1 MNNEKA
7 NSEQTTAQS
16 SDINDIKKESII
28 NLANNLTS
36 NETTI
41 DMSSIMRM
49 AQNLF
54 KDDSLMKSVQD
65 LGKHNQ
71 PNSISVPKAAPKKEN
86 SELPLIL
93 ELLEKIYNEFIQI
106 KLEMTE
112 INANNK
118 TLVEIIQKNETKN
131 NKKKKWI

>member
-1 MNNEKA
+1 MNNDKE
-7 NSEQTTAQS
+7 NSEQTPAQS
-16 SDINDIKKESII
+16 SDFNDFKKESII
-28 NLANNLTS
+28 KLANKLTA

-41 DMSSIMRM
+41 DMGSIMRM

-65 LGKHNQ
+65 LGMINQ
-71 PNSISVPKAAPKKEN
+71 PNSISVQKSAPKKEN
-86 SELPLIL
+86 LELPLNS

-106 KLEMTE
+106 KSELVE

-118 TLVEIIQKNETKN
+118 TLIEIFQRKEKKN
-131 NKKKKWI
+131 II

>member
-7 NSEQTTAQS
+7 DSEQTTAQS
-16 SDINDIKKESII
+16 RDINDIKKESII
-28 NLANNLTS
+28 NLANNLTA

-41 DMSSIMRM
+41 DMSSIMKM

-65 LGKHNQ
+65 LGKLNQ
-71 PNSISVPKAAPKKEN
+71 PNSISIPKSAPKKEN
-86 SELPLIL
+86 SELPLIR

-106 KLEMTE
+106 KLELTQ
-112 INANNK
+112 INENNK
-118 TLVEIIQKNETKN
+118 TLVEIIQSETKN
-131 NKKKKWI
+131 NKKKKWIF

>member
-1 MNNEKA
+1 MNNDKS
-7 NSEQTTAQS
+7 NNEQTLPQS
-16 SDINDIKKESII
+16 SDINDFKKESII
-28 NLANNLTS
+28 KLANNLTA

-65 LGKHNQ
+65 LGKINQ
-71 PNSISVPKAAPKKEN
+71 PNSISIPKSAPKKEN
-86 SELPLIL
+86 LELPLNN
-93 ELLEKIYNEFIQI
+93 ELLEKIYNELIHI
-106 KLEMTE
+106 KSELVE

-118 TLVEIIQKNETKN
+118 TLVEIFKRNS
-131 NKKKKWI
+131 